1 MKKQGLIFA
10 VFSVFPTKW
19 QGGIKYA
26 KNERVW
32 FCLFLHKI
40 RSCWCFMQ
48 ETNSVIAIVLL
59 KVYIYT

>member
-1 MKKQGLIFA
+1 MFA
-10 VFSVFPTKW
+10 VFSVFPTEW

-40 RSCWCFMQ
+40 RFYRYFMQ
-48 ETNSVIAIVLL
+48 EKDSIIAIA
-59 KVYIYT
+59 

>member
-10 VFSVFPTKW
+10 VFSVFPTEW

-40 RSCWCFMQ
+40 RSYRYFMQ
-48 ETNSVIAIVLL
+48 EKDSIIAIVLL

>member
-1 MKKQGLIFA
+1 MFA
-10 VFSVFPTKW
+10 VFSVFPTEW

-40 RSCWCFMQ
+40 RSCGCFMQ
-48 ETNSVIAIVLL
+48 EKDSIIAIV
-59 KVYIYT
+59 

>member
-1 MKKQGLIFA
+1 MYFGCEIHGKTGLLYSPYFLY
-10 VFSVFPTKW
+10 FRPEW

-40 RSCWCFMQ
+40 RFCRCFMQ
-48 ETNSVIAIVLL
+48 E
-59 KVYIYT
+59 KR

>member
-1 MKKQGLIFA
+1 MFT
-10 VFSVFPTKW
+10 VFSVFPTEW

-40 RSCWCFMQ
+40 RFCGCFMQ
-48 ETNSVIAIVLL
+48 EKDSIKAIV
-59 KVYIYT
+59 